1 MKKIFLSLPMKGRTD
16 EWIMN
21 TIEGMKRIIKA
32 YYPDEELI
40 FVDNFT
46 NNKEELPEKMVKESK
61 NPSLLYLSKAI
72 FKMADCTDIAVID
85 SPILY
90 LGFETYNGCMIE
102 QDIAR
107 RYGIKY
113 IRVLDQTGE
122 ILLPDLKE
130 KFDIWKKGTE
140 SGECVGSGRYR
151 CKE

>member
-1 MKKIFLSLPMKGRTD
+1 MKKIFLSLPMKGRKD
-16 EWIMN
+16 EEIAN

-32 YYPDEELI
+32 YYPGEKLV

-85 SPILY
+85 SPVLY
-90 LGFETYNGCMIE
+90 SGFETYHGCIIE

-113 IRVLDQTGE
+113 IRVHDETGE

-130 KFDIWKKGTE
+130 IVDIWNLGN
-140 SGECVGSGRYR
+140 SNECTHIKSRN
-151 CKE
+151 